1 LEEENEED
9 VPIISL
15 NSNREIEFVVSENI
29 KNLENNVTKEKK
41 KIVKK

>member
-1 LEEENEED
+1 MEEENEED